1 MSQSNKRDYEDPKV
15 AVANF
20 LKPALSKIPGYKK
33 ISEIS
38 NKIKKSGL
46 SFDVGKDKFGIKFQK
61 KF

>member
-1 MSQSNKRDYEDPKV
+1 MSQSNKRDYEDPKF

-20 LKPALSKIPGYKK
+20 LKPTLSKIPGYKK
-33 ISEIS
+33 ISEMG

-46 SFDVGKDKFGIKFQK
+46 SFDIGKDKFGVKFEK

>member
-33 ISEIS
+33 VKSISD
-38 NKIKKSGL
+38 KIKKSGL
-46 SFDVGKDKFGIKFQK
+46 SFDIGKDKFGIKFEK

>member
-1 MSQSNKRDYEDPKV
+1 MSQANKRDYEDPKV

-33 ISEIS
+33 VEEIS
-38 NKIKKSGL
+38 DKIKDTGL
-46 SFDVGKDKFGIKFQK
+46 SFDVGKDKFGIKWTK